1 MLQDMD
7 FRALQSRS
15 LGGSHPAGGG
25 GAILSEW
32 FIAKFEESQF
42 PTKLNHTKSTNTKAT
57 SAVGGRDLRKV

>member
-15 LGGSHPAGGG
+15 LGGSPPGE
-25 GAILSEW
+25 AILREW